1 MITLLNAII
10 DIYSRDYNECLY
22 SSEIKTFSSSLKYTA
37 FSNPAAIGSLY
48 EDENLRDL
56 MKNAILPTATIINR
70 SPITTPVIANTTLG
84 LSVKDDIYYIKTQ
97 FCQFLSENVNISRY
111 AARKTYSVKHLAF
124 IPNDERKGHILQK
137 LTYKTFK
144 PCCIVVCCASDV
156 IHFYRRLYS
165 TKS

>member
-1 MITLLNAII
+1 MQEIAMITLLNAVI
-10 DIYSRDYNECLY
+10 DKYSRDYNERLY

-97 FCQFLSENVNISRY
+97 FCQFY
-111 AARKTYSVKHLAF
+111 QKTSIF
-124 IPNDERKGHILQK
+124 
-137 LTYKTFK
+137 
-144 PCCIVVCCASDV
+144 
-156 IHFYRRLYS
+156 
-165 TKS
+165 

>member
-1 MITLLNAII
+1 MQFFLENLLINFCSVHARNG
-10 DIYSRDYNECLY
+10 DDNTFECSHFDKYSRDCNECLY

-97 FCQFLSENVNISRY
+97 FCQFY
-111 AARKTYSVKHLAF
+111 QKTSIF
-124 IPNDERKGHILQK
+124 
-137 LTYKTFK
+137 
-144 PCCIVVCCASDV
+144 
-156 IHFYRRLYS
+156 
-165 TKS
+165 